1 MEQIMGEKIT
11 KNNAYTH
18 FLFAYYTEM
27 NKSDTLLLV
36 ASYTHFLFLKEY
48 KNKVKNSI
56 FCHETKKKNWKIKV
70 NILKKSKRQRN
81 IR

>member
-48 KNKVKNSI
+48 KIKSRLPFSVMKL
-56 FCHETKKKNWKIKV
+56 KRKIGK
-70 NILKKSKRQRN
+70 
-81 IR
+81 